1 MPRENSQNWSTSD
14 VVTAERMNDINEDLD
29 DLYSNGSDRLR
40 VYAAVSWTPLRV
52 DIGAGAYY
60 IWSTA
65 GVYAW
70 WTDVVVTDNATNYI
84 MIDNAWSITISTSAR
99 TAWLWRLAQVICSS
113 GEITSI
119 ILRNN
124 MVFGWTALD
133 ITALSEDT
141 SPDEENDFLL
151 SYDTSAT
158 QNKKVKPKNLDIRP
172 YIELVAGE
180 SITAWQPVRYAN
192 AVAWESIWP
201 WVQVQNNLE
210 FMQYSTTLQSLWQSF
225 TTVAWWLLTSIAMN
239 IKKTWTPTWNLT
251 CYIYTDTDLAT
262 VYWTSSNTI
271 SVGWLSTS
279 YASQTFN
286 FASLYL
292 AAWTVYRFKISSD
305 WANSTSNYVQIW
317 ENGNNYAGGVWYS
330 INSTNTWTTAWSSRD
345 IWFTATLVTNSETS
359 WRVYRT
365 NATNWYQIWFI
376 WFARQTVTVG
386 NTLQIDT
393 ALTKNQSWLT
403 PVTDYYLWNTVWT
416 ISTSPW
422 TNSKKVWKSLS
433 ATEIAIEY
441 NPS

>member
-60 IWSTA
+60 IWSTS

-70 WTDVVVTDNATNYI
+70 WTDVAVTDNATNYI

-113 GEITSI
+113 GAITSI

-151 SYDTSAT
+151 SYDMSAA

-172 YIELVAGE
+172 YIEWVAGE
-180 SITAWQPVRYAN
+180 TITAGQALRYAN
-192 AVAWESIWP
+192 AAAGETNWP
-201 WVQVQNNLE
+201 GVWTLNNMI
-210 FMQYSTTLQSLWQSF
+210 FQFSTTLQAVWQSF
-225 TTVAWWLLTSIAMN
+225 TTVAWWMLSSIAVN
-239 IKKTWTPTWNLT
+239 LKKTGTPTWNIT
-251 CYIYTDTDLAT
+251 MDVYTNDNLVTPL
-262 VYWTSSNTI
+262 YTSSTTVTAA
-271 SVGWLSTS
+271 SLTTS
-279 YASQTFN
+279 YATSTFN
-286 FASLYL
+286 FSNAYL
-292 AAWTVYRFKISSD
+292 APATVYRFRLSSS
-305 WANSTSNYVQIW
+305 WSNSASNY
-317 ENGNNYAGGVWYS
+317 
-330 INSTNTWTTAWSSRD
+330 INCGDTTAWYAWWISYNIDSGNAWSTWSND
-345 IWFTATLVTNSETS
+345 LWFTATIASTGETS
-359 WRVYRT
+359 GRLYKT
-365 NATNWYQIWFI
+365 SASFWYTVWFI
-376 WFARQTVTVG
+376 WFARQSVSAAATVQV
-386 NTLQIDT
+386 DT

-403 PVTDYYLWNTVWT
+403 PVVDYFLGNTAWSVSTTAWT
-416 ISTSPW
+416 V
-422 TNSKKVWKSLS
+422 SKKIWKSLS
-433 ATEIAIEY
+433 ATEIAIAY